1 MLRETKKDKVQ
12 TSIAIVASFDGFSP
26 SDFKI
31 AIQRTDGS
39 GAIRMTEVAGS
50 KAGTIYIPAQ
60 YLKEMFETSGQKV
73 IEVNKENGNEK
84 I

>member
-1 MLRETKKDKVQ
+1 
-12 TSIAIVASFDGFSP
+12 
-26 SDFKI
+26 
-31 AIQRTDGS
+31 
-39 GAIRMTEVAGS
+39 MTEVAGS